1 MAPLEVTDP
10 PPVRRSFVPSLLML
24 AILGLMLWQLY
35 GTPSRRAPDPEPRTI
50 EPRGDYAPWEES
62 VMDLFDIASPSVVH
76 VRNMGQLRNRFT
88 LETMDIQRGE
98 GTGFIWDDAGYV
110 VTNFHVVE
118 GGHKFSVTLADGQS
132 VEGEIVGTAPDH
144 DLAVLKIDEIEPE
157 DRPPLAIGTSED
169 LRVGQAVF
177 AIGNPF
183 GLDKTLTT
191 GVISGL
197 GRVIR
202 SKTQR
207 QIRDVIQTD
216 AAINP
221 GNSGGPLLDSAGRVI
236 GVNTAIVSPSGAYAG
251 VGFAIPI
258 DTVSRIVPILIRGER
273 PERIGLGI
281 EMLSASLIRGLE
293 GVVIAHVLPGS
304 SAEKAG
310 LKGTTRDRRTGRVQL
325 GDVIVG
331 INDHP
336 VRTRLDLFDAVGHYE
351 AGDEVTVHL
360 RRGASKATVK
370 VTLQAL
376 P

>member
-10 PPVRRSFVPSLLML
+10 PPVRRSFIPSLLML

-35 GTPSRRAPDPEPRTI
+35 GPERVHDEDATPRTI
-50 EPRGDYAPWEES
+50 EPRGDFTSWEES
-62 VMDLFDIASPSVVH
+62 VMALFERASPSVVH
-76 VRNMGQLRNRFT
+76 VRNVALVRNRLT
-88 LETMDIQRGE
+88 LETMAIQRGE
-98 GTGFIWDDAGYV
+98 GTGFIWDEDGYV

-118 GGHKFSVTLADGQS
+118 GGQKFDVTLADGQT
-132 VEGEIVGTAPDH
+132 VEGKVVGTAPDH
-144 DLAVLKIDEIEPE
+144 DLAVLKIEGVDAAQ
-157 DRPPLAIGTSED
+157 RPPLAVGSSD
-169 LRVGQAVF
+169 KLRVGQAVL

-183 GLDKTLTT
+183 GLDSTLTT

-258 DTVSRIVPILIRGER
+258 DTVNRIVPILIRGET

-281 EMLSASLIRGLE
+281 ELLSTHLIRGLQ
-293 GVVIAHVLPGS
+293 GVVIADVLPGG

-310 LKGTTRDRRTGRVQL
+310 LRGTTRDERTGRVQL

-331 INDHP
+331 VGDYP
-336 VRTRLDLFDAVGHYE
+336 VRTRLDLFDAIGHYE
-351 AGDEVTVHL
+351 AGDEVTVRV
-360 RRGASKATVK
+360 RRGRSEESVP
-370 VTLQAL
+370 VVLQPL
-376 P
+376 R

>member
-1 MAPLEVTDP
+1 MAPLEVTDT

-35 GTPSRRAPDPEPRTI
+35 GAPSRHDGDAAPRTI
-50 EPRGDYAPWEES
+50 EPRGDYASWEES
-62 VMDLFDIASPSVVH
+62 IMDLFDVASPSVVH
-76 VRNMGQLRNRFT
+76 VRNLGQLRNRFT

-98 GTGFIWDDAGYV
+98 GSGFIWDEAGYI

-118 GGHKFSVTLADGQS
+118 GGQKFSVTLADGQS
-132 VEGEIVGTAPDH
+132 VEGTIVGTAPDH
-144 DLAVLKIDEIEPE
+144 DLAVLKIEGIDAK
-157 DRPPLAIGTSED
+157 DRPPLAIGTSEN

-258 DTVSRIVPILIRGER
+258 DTVNRIVPILIRGER

-281 EMLSASLIRGLE
+281 EMLSASLIRGLQ

-310 LKGTTRDRRTGRVQL
+310 LRGTTRDRRTGRVQL
-325 GDVIVG
+325 GDVIIG
-331 INDHP
+331 IEDHP

-351 AGDEVTVHL
+351 AGDQVDVHL
-360 RRGASKATVK
+360 RRGAGKATVK